1 MNTFELSC
9 IMVTYPSTHG
19 VFEPTIKDICR
30 IVHENG
36 GQLYLDGA
44 NERTGGLLKRVN
56 MVLMFVILIYTKH
69 FVFLTVE
76 EVRCR
81 CDWSCST
88 SHTI

>member
-36 GQLYLDGA
+36 GQVYLDGA
-44 NERTGGLLKRVN
+44 NMNAQVGLSK
-56 MVLMFVILIYTKH
+56 T
-69 FVFLTVE
+69 
-76 EVRCR
+76 
-81 CDWSCST
+81 W
-88 SHTI
+88 